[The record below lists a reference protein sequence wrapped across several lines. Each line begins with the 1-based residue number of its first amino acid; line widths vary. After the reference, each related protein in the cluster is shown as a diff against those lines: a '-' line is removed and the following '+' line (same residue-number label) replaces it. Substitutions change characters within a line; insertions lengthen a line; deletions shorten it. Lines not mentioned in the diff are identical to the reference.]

1 MDITQDHAPI
11 TKKVMNAMVVKKK
24 VSSSSSSS
32 SSSSYIIPKTCRFF
46 LVLLCLFS
54 FHPFNNLQ
62 E

>member
-24 VSSSSSSS
+24 VSSSSS

>member
-24 VSSSSSSS
+24 VSSSS